1 MALMVIGVAAAL
13 CASTMA
19 VPQAWRCIRSRQSD
33 GVSPLTW
40 YLIIANAGLWI
51 LWGAA
56 SHDYIAGIPS
66 VVTLPAASI
75 VVVRSHLSRKGA
87 SHA

>member
-1 MALMVIGVAAAL
+1 MLGVAAAM

-40 YLIIANAGLWI
+40 YLIIANASLWI
-51 LWGAA
+51 LWGLM
-56 SHDYIAGIPS
+56 SHDYVAGIPS
-66 VVTLPAASI
+66 LVTLPAASI
-75 VVVRSHLSRKGA
+75 VVFRSHLSRRGA